1 MLLFNDIRCF
11 ADWELILKLENCA
24 KSMQMILTLLE
35 LLNDIEIYSLFRN
48 EASLPELAKEIII
61 KVNPYGS

>member
-1 MLLFNDIRCF
+1 
-11 ADWELILKLENCA
+11 
-24 KSMQMILTLLE
+24 MQMILTLLE